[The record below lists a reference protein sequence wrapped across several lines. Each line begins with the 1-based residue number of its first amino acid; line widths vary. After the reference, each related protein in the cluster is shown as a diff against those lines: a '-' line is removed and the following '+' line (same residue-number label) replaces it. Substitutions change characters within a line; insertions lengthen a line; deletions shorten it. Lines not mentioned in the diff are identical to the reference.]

1 MIKNYIKMA
10 FRNMMKQRVFSLINL
25 FGLAVGMACCILIL
39 LYVQDELSYDKYHD
53 NYDNIYRI
61 TTEGQF
67 GSGALRHFALCSGAM
82 APVFKEDIPEVLQ
95 YTRVFNLQIQQ
106 QGRTLISYQDKN
118 FEEQGILFV
127 DSTFFKM
134 FNHEFVFGDPA
145 TSLNRPNTVVITE
158 ETASRIFGDEDP
170 IGKILQYDQLGDAT
184 LEVTAVVRDVPQN
197 SHFTFNYLI
206 PVVTFPPRLRM
217 ATMANWINPTGYSYM
232 LLDENANIEDV
243 QMTMAG
249 IVERKTGQAAKQ
261 FNISVTTHLQKM
273 TDIHL
278 RSNLEFEQG
287 PNNDIKYIYIFSAIA
302 VFILVIAC
310 INFMNLS
317 TAKSA
322 NRAREVGMRKV
333 FGAFKTNLITQF
345 LSESI
350 LMSVMSFIFA
360 FIIVWLVLPEFNSIT
375 DKNLGLASLYSIPII
390 SVIFGIVA
398 FTGIFAGSYPAFFLS
413 AFRPVI
419 VLKGLLSKG
428 GGITF
433 RKVMVVLQ
441 FSISIALIIST
452 FVVLNQ
458 LKFMKNK
465 DLGFDKEQ
473 IIIIAVNDSQTV
485 RRYKTVK
492 EELKTNPNV
501 VDVSFC
507 SSIPGRTHPGPL
519 FIPEGKTQQDGSQV
533 MDAIF
538 VDTDFIKTYGMEIIY
553 GRDFSID
560 FPSDTAG
567 AFIINETA
575 ANNLGWGADALEKEM
590 TMILDR
596 YRKGKIVG
604 IVKDFHSKSVK
615 LKIEPIV
622 LNVNP
627 RFTGH
632 IAIRF
637 ITDNVSET
645 VQFLRDKFRELE
657 PNREL
662 DYFFLD
668 EDFDKNY
675 RAEERLSSIFTYFA
689 ILAVIIACLG
699 LFGLASFT
707 AEQRTKEIG
716 IRKTLGASVDSIVIQ
731 LSNDF
736 IKWVLIANVIA
747 WPITYYLMSAFW
759 LVNFPY
765 RISMS
770 LTTFIISGILSVL
783 IAIGTVMYQSI
794 KAATTNPVKALR
806 YE

>member
-1 MIKNYIKMA
+1 MIRNYIKMA
-10 FRNMMKQRVFSLINL
+10 FRNMMKQRTFSLINL

-39 LYVQDELSYDKYHD
+39 LYVQDEQSYDKYHD
-53 NYDNIYRI
+53 NHEDIYRI
-61 TTEGQF
+61 TTEGQI
-67 GSGALRHFALCSGAM
+67 GGANRHFAIGSGAM
-82 APVFKEDIPEVLQ
+82 APVFKEEIPEIVQ
-95 YTRVFNLQIQQ
+95 YSRVFNLQILQ

-118 FEEQGILFV
+118 FEEEGILFV
-127 DSTFFKM
+127 DSTFFKI
-134 FNHEFVFGDPA
+134 FKHEFLRGDPA
-145 TSLNRPNTVVITE
+145 TALNRPNTVVITE
-158 ETASRIFGDEDP
+158 DVASRIFGDEDP

-184 LEVTAVVRDVPQN
+184 LEVAAVVRNVPRN

-206 PVVTFPPRLRM
+206 PITTFPPALRM
-217 ATMANWINPTGYSYM
+217 QILAQWLAVTGFTYIQI
-232 LLDENANIEDV
+232 DENANPEDV
-243 QMTMAG
+243 LTKMSQ
-249 IVERKTGQAAKQ
+249 ILERKTGQQARQ
-261 FNISVTTHLQKM
+261 FNIHFTLHLQKM

-278 RSNLEFEQG
+278 HSSLEFENG
-287 PNNDIKYIYIFSAIA
+287 PNSDIKYIYIFSAIA
-302 VFILVIAC
+302 IFILVIAC

-333 FGAFKTNLITQF
+333 FGAFKTNLVTQF

-350 LMSVMSFIFA
+350 LMALMSFVLA
-360 FIIVWLVLPEFNSIT
+360 FTIVWLVLPQFNSMS
-375 DKNLGLASLYSIPII
+375 DKTLSMQSLNNPQIIASI
-390 SVIFGIVA
+390 VGIVA

-452 FVVLNQ
+452 FVVLSQ
-458 LKFMKNK
+458 LSYMKNK
-465 DLGFDKEQ
+465 HLGFDKEQ
-473 IIIIAVNDSQTV
+473 IIVIAVNDRNTV
-485 RRYKTVK
+485 IRFQTVK
-492 EELKTNPNV
+492 EELKTNP
-501 VDVSFC
+501 DIKEVSFC
-507 SSIPGRTHPGPL
+507 SSIPGRSHMAPL
-519 FIPEGKTQQDGSQV
+519 IIPEGKTQRDGSQV
-533 MDAIF
+533 MDTIF
-538 VDTDFIKTYGMEIIY
+538 TDWDFIKTYGMEIIY
-553 GRDFSID
+553 GRDFSRD
-560 FPSDTAG
+560 FPTDSAK

-575 ANNLGWGADALEKEM
+575 ANDFGWGADAIDKEL
-590 TMILDR
+590 TLVVGR
-596 YRKGKIVG
+596 FNKGKVIG

-615 LKIEPIV
+615 LQIEPTI
-622 LNVNP
+622 LMVNP
-627 RFTGH
+627 LFCGHISVRFT
-632 IAIRF
+632 
-637 ITDNVSET
+637 TENVSET
-645 VQFLRDKFRELE
+645 VQFLREKFRDLE

-689 ILAVIIACLG
+689 VLAVIIACLG

-747 WPITYYLMSAFW
+747 WPVSYYLMSTFW

-765 RISMS
+765 RISIT
-770 LTTFIISGILSVL
+770 LLTFIQSGLISVL
-783 IAIGTVMYQSI
+783 IALVTVSYQSI
-794 KAATTNPVKALR
+794 KAGMANPVKALR

>member
-1 MIKNYIKMA
+1 
-10 FRNMMKQRVFSLINL
+10 MMKQRVFSLINL

-39 LYVQDELSYDKYHD
+39 LYVQDELNFDKYHD

-61 TTEGQF
+61 TTDGQF
-67 GSGALRHFALCSGAM
+67 GGPLRHFALCSGAM
-82 APVFKEDIPEVLQ
+82 APVFTEDIPEVLQ
-95 YTRVFNLQIQQ
+95 FTRVFNLQIQQ
-106 QGRTLISYQDKN
+106 QGRTLISYQDRN
-118 FEEQGILFV
+118 FEEEGILFV

-134 FNHEFVFGDPA
+134 FNHEFVRGDAA
-145 TSLNRPNTVVITE
+145 TALNRPNTVVITE

-170 IGKILQYDQLGDAT
+170 MGKLLQYDQLGDAT
-184 LEVTAVVRDVPQN
+184 LEVTAVIRDVPQN
-197 SHFTFNYLI
+197 SHFSFNYLI
-206 PVVTFPPRLRM
+206 PVITFPPRLRM
-217 ATMANWINPTGYSYM
+217 RTMANWLNPTGYSYL

-243 QMTMAG
+243 QTIMAG
-249 IVERKTGQAAKQ
+249 VVERKTGQTAKQ
-261 FNISVTTHLQKM
+261 FNFSVSIQLQKM

-278 RSNLEFEQG
+278 RSNLEYEHG

-322 NRAREVGMRKV
+322 NRSREVGMRKV
-333 FGAFKTNLITQF
+333 FGAFKTNLIAQF

-360 FIIVWLVLPEFNSIT
+360 FILVWLILPEFNNIA
-375 DKNLGLASLYSIPII
+375 DKNLGLASLNNISII
-390 SVIFGIVA
+390 SVIVGIVA

-458 LKFMKNK
+458 LKYMKNK

-485 RRYKTVK
+485 RRYRTVK
-492 EELKTNPNV
+492 EELKTNPNIV
-501 VDVSFC
+501 NVSFC
-507 SSIPGRTHPGPL
+507 STIPGRTHVGPL
-519 FIPEGKTQQDGSQV
+519 FIPEGKTQQDGSQS

-560 FPSDTAG
+560 FPSDTVG

-575 ANNLGWGADALEKEM
+575 AKNLGWGADAINKEM

-637 ITDNVSET
+637 ITENVSET

-657 PNREL
+657 PTREL

-747 WPITYYLMSAFW
+747 WPVTYYLMSTFW
-759 LVNFPY
+759 LVNF
-765 RISMS
+765 
-770 LTTFIISGILSVL
+770 
-783 IAIGTVMYQSI
+783 
-794 KAATTNPVKALR
+794 
-806 YE
+806 